1 MKAAFLKGRMD
12 IEVRDIPRPLLPPGG
27 LVIKVDST
35 GLCGSDINRIRYTTS
50 TENRVIGHEIAG
62 TVVEIDPVV
71 TQFMVGDRVV
81 VGHVH
86 VPCMHCIYC
95 RKGNPAMCRHF
106 KETRVEPGGYAE
118 YVSVLPD
125 HIAHSILKI
134 PESVTFPQATF
145 IDPLGCVMRAVTL
158 SQIGPFERAAVVG
171 TGIMGMLFV
180 QLLHQMNV
188 ESYILD
194 ISEHRLGLAKEFGA
208 TNVLNSGNVNAVES
222 IHQATGGQGVDVVF
236 LTFLTQQI
244 LDDATGYLRDGGT
257 LVVFA
262 PPIKELE
269 LKLNYFD
276 FFRREMRMVGSY
288 SSVLEDIEVAMRWI
302 ESGKINV
309 DRIITGYSNLENML
323 DTVARL
329 DDRQL
334 KIIIKP

>member
-1 MKAAFLKGRMD
+1 
-12 IEVRDIPRPLLPPGG
+12 
-27 LVIKVDST
+27 
-35 GLCGSDINRIRYTTS
+35 
-50 TENRVIGHEIAG
+50 
-62 TVVEIDPVV
+62 
-71 TQFMVGDRVV
+71 
-81 VGHVH
+81 
-86 VPCMHCIYC
+86 
-95 RKGNPAMCRHF
+95 MCRHF

-125 HIAHSILKI
+125 HIAHSVLRI
-134 PESVTFPQATF
+134 PETVTFPQATF

-158 SQIGPFERAAVVG
+158 SRIGPFERAAVVG

-180 QLLHQMNV
+180 QLLNQMNV
-188 ESYILD
+188 ESFILD
-194 ISEHRLGLAKEFGA
+194 ISDHRLALAKEFGA
-208 TNVLNSGNVNAVES
+208 TRVINSGKENSVES
-222 IHQATGGQGVDVVF
+222 LHQATGGQGVDVVF

-244 LDDATGYLRDGGT
+244 LDDAMEYIRDGGT

-262 PPIKELE
+262 PPIKELG

-276 FFRREMRMVGSY
+276 FFRREMRMLGSY
-288 SSVLEDIEVAMRWI
+288 SSVLEDIEVAMKWI

-334 KIIIKP
+334 KIIIQPE

>member
-1 MKAAFLKGRMD
+1 MKAAYLKGRMD
-12 IEVRDIPRPLLPPGG
+12 IEVRDIPRPVLSPGG
-27 LVIKVDST
+27 LIIKVDST
-35 GLCGSDINRIRYTTS
+35 GLCGSDINRIRHTTS
-50 TENRVIGHEIAG
+50 TENRVIGHEISG
-62 TVVEIDPVV
+62 TVVEMDSVV
-71 TQFMVGDRVV
+71 TQFKIGDRVA

-95 RKGNPAMCRHF
+95 RKGSPAMCRHF

-158 SQIGPFERAAVVG
+158 SRIGPFERAAVVG

-180 QLLHQMNV
+180 QLLSQMNV
-188 ESYILD
+188 ESFILD
-194 ISEHRLGLAKEFGA
+194 ISEHRLGLAREFGA
-208 TNVLNSGNVNAVES
+208 TKVFNTGNVNAEES
-222 IHQATGGQGVDVVF
+222 IHQATDGQGVDVVF

-244 LDDATGYLRDGGT
+244 LDDAMGYIRDGGT

-262 PPIKELE
+262 PPIKELG

-309 DRIITGYSNLENML
+309 DRLITGYSNLENML

-334 KIIIKP
+334 KIIIHP